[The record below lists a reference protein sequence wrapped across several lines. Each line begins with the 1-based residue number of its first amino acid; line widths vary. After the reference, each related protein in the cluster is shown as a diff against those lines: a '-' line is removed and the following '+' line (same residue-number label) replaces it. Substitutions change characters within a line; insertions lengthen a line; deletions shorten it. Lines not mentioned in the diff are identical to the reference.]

1 MADNKKTAN
10 KAVKKVTKKAVR
22 KTAKKAMK
30 NKGIVIFLVVLVL
43 IIVGAVGAGYL
54 IYSPKVASA
63 KGDLVAVSQTL
74 EDNFEELS
82 VSEDVN
88 LPKKIDGYDVSI
100 SYSSSDSSVMSSDG
114 HVTPPSYSEGEK
126 TVTITAT
133 LTPSNKDA
141 IFGIFWN
148 FLGEKKTVALK
159 FTVSPASA
167 SSIEKL
173 AIIEAGIFVP
183 SETSCSIGLLKEEH
197 IFGDVSISWA
207 TSNASIITSDGEI
220 VGSGDAILTAT
231 LTSCSE
237 TKILKFNVKVTDAL
251 PTIEEINVSFND
263 YPKSTYA
270 AELTKDNITYVG
282 SIFSDDDY
290 PEVIETDS
298 DSLLEQTDR
307 VARFKATSTVP
318 AYFFTSVPVSN
329 PKEISFSY
337 GLYKSDSSKV
347 NKDSFLN
354 VYYSND
360 NGETWTLLSSD
371 KLTSSWV
378 NYSKELSLVGQIT
391 FKVEFVTT
399 YSELRLDLD
408 DFKVTRFLSSED
420 VYQSLVN
427 SFSPKFSSNR
437 ILPQTTKYGGVV
449 TWSSDSSNLTKDG
462 VITKTSN
469 SQKVNLSALVTG
481 FGSPIKVDFQA
492 VISGLNTAT
501 PVEIYFIDLGKYGLS
516 DCGESILIKY
526 GSFDFLIDCG
536 DEINASNQA
545 IQEAID
551 AYSED
556 RIIDYLLVTH
566 PDSDHMGGAPFI
578 MANYEILNL
587 IHFNGEHTS
596 NLYQKF
602 VKAVSEEG
610 CTECTALDSYNNV
623 GQCKRIIEI
632 GTDVYIEIL
641 NTTHY
646 DGKETNTRSVVC
658 VLNAYGTRVLLTG
671 DADNGSVSTLEADYA
686 KSVGDVDI
694 LKVVHH
700 GTANG
705 TTLDFLKAVDPEVA
719 IICNGNYLGNKHGH
733 PTPEAINRIY
743 QYDSN
748 IPIYTITGGECN
760 EVKESKSAAS
770 YRCIVDDAKA
780 DRNGTIC
787 VIIDNNGYTISSEYY
802 GDNPLELSSTN
813 YWKTNPW
820 KEYSYQGK

>member
-1 MADNKKTAN
+1 MAN
-10 KAVKKVTKKAVR
+10 TKKATKKIVK

-30 NKGIVIFLVVLVL
+30 NKGVVAFLVILVL
-43 IIVGAVGAGYL
+43 IIVGAVVTGYV
-54 IYSPKVASA
+54 IYNPKVNSA
-63 KGDLVAVSQTL
+63 KNDLNKVSQAL
-74 EDNFEELS
+74 QDDYLELS
-82 VSEDVN
+82 VTSDVN
-88 LPKKIDGYDVSI
+88 LPKKIEGYDVSI
-100 SYSSSDSSVMSSDG
+100 EYTSSDSSVMTSDG
-114 HVTPPSYSEGEK
+114 KVTPPSFSDGDK

-133 LTPSNKDA
+133 LTPTNKDA

-148 FLGEKKTVALK
+148 FLGEKKTVTLK
-159 FTVSPASA
+159 FIVKAKGA
-167 SSIEKL
+167 SSSEKL
-173 AIIEAGIFVP
+173 AIIESGLFVP

-197 IFGDVSISWA
+197 IFNDVTISWSS
-207 TSNASIITSDGEI
+207 SNPSVITNDGTK
-220 VGSGDAILTAT
+220 VSSGDAVLTAT
-231 LTSCSE
+231 LSCQGE
-237 TKILKFNVKVTDAL
+237 TKTVKFSVKVLDHL
-251 PTIEEINVSFND
+251 PTIEVFNVNFDD

-270 AELTKDNITYVG
+270 ADLTKDNITYVG
-282 SIFSDDDY
+282 SIFASDDFPTVY
-290 PEVIETDS
+290 ETDS
-298 DSLLEQTDR
+298 DSLLEQDDKI
-307 VARFKATSTVP
+307 ARFKSTNTASSYLYTTTLVE
-318 AYFFTSVPVSN
+318 N

-337 GLYKSDSSKV
+337 GLYKSDSSKT

-354 VYYSND
+354 VYYSSDLGAN
-360 NGETWTLLSSD
+360 WTLLSSD

-378 NYSKELSLVGQIT
+378 DYNKKLDLVGSFT
-391 FKVEFVTT
+391 FKVEFTTT

-408 DFKVTRFLSSED
+408 DLVITRELSTND
-420 VYQSLVN
+420 VYESLVN

-437 ILPQTTKYGGVV
+437 ILPQTTKYGGII
-449 TWSSDSSNLTKDG
+449 TWTSSSPNLTSDG
-462 VITKTSN
+462 IVTKLSE
-469 SQKVNLSALVTG
+469 SQKVNLTATITG
-481 FGSPIKVDFQA
+481 FSSSIKVDFEA
-492 VISGLNTAT
+492 TISGLNAVT
-501 PVEIYFIDLGKYGLS
+501 PVELYFIDLGKYGTS

-578 MANYEILNL
+578 LTNYEVLNL
-587 IHFNGEHTS
+587 VHFNGEHTS

-602 VKAVSEEG
+602 LQAVSQEG
-610 CTECTALDSYNNV
+610 CNECSALDSYNNV
-623 GQCKRIIEI
+623 GQCKRIIEF
-632 GTDVYIEIL
+632 GNDVYIEIL

-671 DADNGSVSTLEADYA
+671 DADNGSISTLEADYA
-686 KSVGDVDI
+686 NSVGDIDI

-743 QYDSN
+743 QYDKN
-748 IPIYTITGGECN
+748 IPIYTITGGACN

-770 YRCIVDDAKA
+770 YRCVLDDAKT
-780 DRNGTIC
+780 DRNGTIF
-787 VIIDNNGYTISSEYY
+787 VIIDNNGYSISSEYY
-802 GDNPLELSSTN
+802 GDHPLELSSTN
-813 YWKTNPW
+813 YWITNPW
-820 KEYSYQGK
+820 REYSYQGK